1 MNKIDG
7 IQKYYYGEKCQP
19 VLKFKDLSYLHGGT
33 SDFYADAF
41 ERDKEKFVEGEDFFV
56 SRKQKKPSAREP
68 GSVYIAKDPT
78 TGYLKIGKTTTTVEK
93 RIGTINTNRPIPIE
107 EYVSFKCDDCGLAE
121 RMAHEI
127 LSDYRTYREW
137 FSVNM
142 SRAKR
147 TVKQVVERVN
157 KGSTK
162 AKNELVEN
170 YREATLL
177 SASGYRKM
185 YDICV
190 FHDKSSAE
198 QFGYVMLNYF
208 GRAVAENK
216 EFALMLLDKS
226 REDKIRL
233 INDNY
238 DRLKEELIRDCSATE
253 SQRKTA
259 LI

>member
-33 SDFYADAF
+33 SAFYADVF
-41 ERDKEKFVEGEDFFV
+41 ERNKEKFVESEDFFV
-56 SRKQKKPSAREP
+56 SRGQRKTRAKEP

-93 RIGTINTNRPIPIE
+93 RMGTLNSGRPVPIE
-107 EYVSFKCDDCGLAE
+107 EYVSFECSDCGLAE
-121 RMAHEI
+121 RTAHEI

-142 SRAKR
+142 SREKR
-147 TVKQVVERVN
+147 TVKQVAEKVN
-157 KGSTK
+157 EGSIK
-162 AKNELVEN
+162 EKNEKVKNSQEI
-170 YREATLL
+170 TLL

-190 FHDKSSAE
+190 FHDKASSE
-198 QFGYVMLNYF
+198 QFGYVMLSYF

-216 EFALMLLDKS
+216 DLALLMLSKS
-226 REDKIRL
+226 REDRL
-233 INDNY
+233 SQINDAY
-238 DRLKEELIRDCSATE
+238 DRLEEELLDDLFATE
-253 SQRKTA
+253 AQRRS
-259 LI
+259 

>member
-33 SDFYADAF
+33 SDFYADVF
-41 ERDKEKFVEGEDFFV
+41 ERNKEKFIESEDFFV
-56 SRKQKKPSAREP
+56 SRKQKEPSAREP

-78 TGYLKIGKTTTTVEK
+78 TGCLKIGKTTTTVEK

-147 TVKQVVERVN
+147 TVKQVTERVN
-157 KGSTK
+157 KEVLK
-162 AKNELVEN
+162 RKNELVKN

-190 FHDKSSAE
+190 VHDKASSE
-198 QFGYVMLNYF
+198 QFGYVMLSYF

-216 EFALMLLDKS
+216 ELALSMLSKS
-226 REDKIRL
+226 REDKISQ
-233 INDNY
+233 INDAY
-238 DRLKEELIRDCSATE
+238 DRLEEELLDDLFVTE
-253 SQRKTA
+253 LQRKN
-259 LI
+259 